1 MSARWRHRTEM
12 SPGRPPA
19 STSAA
24 TSTFTS
30 ASGRTRVHWRTC
42 WRIRGPRLPWMTAR
56 PRPGCRDSDG
66 RRWSPETRGP
76 GRWNRCG
83 VVHVPVL
90 IFAPL
95 YVAIERGY
103 FRQQGLEVE
112 LIGTPGGVSS
122 FVVLASG
129 RSEVVGG
136 GLGAAVFNAVARG
149 LDFKVAGPVPME
161 GPPVST
167 PLVASKKAYDSGEIR
182 KVSDLRGKKV
192 SVNVL
197 GSATEFWLQAALHK
211 GGLTMEDVE
220 VIGVNFP
227 EVPAALANGAIAA
240 GLLGEPL
247 ATLAEDRGQIVRL
260 SDDFIDGVQVTAVYY
275 SGEFIRRDP
284 NLAVGFM
291 VAFLKAA
298 RDLYGNGYK
307 RTDVAKIV
315 EKYTGVPPTVVRRA
329 SPPFHEPNGKMNFN
343 DFKRLQDF
351 FKKRGSLTYDK
362 PLPPEAYID
371 TSFARQALQILGPF
385 KRPR

>member
-1 MSARWRHRTEM
+1 MRRNVLLAIAVAAVVAAVAF
-12 SPGRPPA
+12 PAPAQVPPL
-19 STSAA
+19 T
-24 TSTFTS
+24 
-30 ASGRTRVHWRTC
+30 
-42 WRIRGPRLPWMTAR
+42 RIR
-56 PRPGCRDSDG
+56 
-66 RRWSPETRGP
+66 
-76 GRWNRCG
+76 

-103 FRQQGLEVE
+103 FKPQGLEVE
-112 LIGTPGGVSS
+112 LIGTPGGASS

-129 RSEVVGG
+129 RAEVVIG
-136 GLGAAVFNAVARG
+136 GLGAALFNAAARG
-149 LDFKVAGPVPME
+149 LDFKVVGPVHME
-161 GPPVST
+161 KPPVST
-167 PLVASKKAYDSGEIR
+167 PLVVSKKVYDSGEIR
-182 KVSDLRGKKV
+182 KVADLRGKRV

-197 GSATEFWLQAALHK
+197 GSATEFWLQAALLR
-211 GGLTMEDVE
+211 GGLTMDDVQ
-220 VIGVNFP
+220 VVAVNFP
-227 EVPAALANGAIAA
+227 DVPAALANGAIAA

-284 NLAVGFM
+284 KLAVGFM

-298 RDLYGNGYK
+298 RDLYGNGYR

-315 EKYTGVPPTVVRRA
+315 QKYTGVPADVVKRA

-351 FKKRGSLTYDK
+351 FKKRGSLTYEK

-371 TSFARQALQILGPF
+371 TSFVRQAVQILGPF
-385 KRPR
+385 NPPR